1 MVGQVSDPGR
11 PTLRERRRAQVVTE
25 VRAAAHRQL
34 ETVGPAGLSLREVA
48 REVGMAV
55 SALYRYYASRDALL
69 TDLLV
74 RAFDSHADA
83 VEAASADVTGDPMGS
98 VRAAFLAYRAWGM
111 QHPADFGLA
120 YGTPVPGYTAPAEQT
135 VRAGTRIPDHLIGLV
150 TAAWESGQLDPA
162 AVRARADRLNPST
175 AAQLAE
181 LGASRGYTLPVP
193 VFALAHDCY
202 AAIHGLVAMEVF
214 GQLRPVLPDA
224 GHYLREVLDAHL
236 HAMSALA
243 PGRRRGGA
251 RR

>member
-1 MVGQVSDPGR
+1 V
-11 PTLRERRRAQVVTE
+11 AE

-55 SALYRYYASRDALL
+55 SALYRYYANRDALL

-83 VEAASADVTGDPMGS
+83 VEVATAEVPDDPMGA

-135 VRAGTRIPDHLIGLV
+135 VRAGTRIPDHLIGLA
-150 TAAWESGQLDPA
+150 TAAWERGQLDRA
-162 AVRARADRLNPST
+162 AVRERGDRLSPGT
-175 AAQLAE
+175 AAQLAA
-181 LGASRGYTLPVP
+181 LCAARDYTLPVAAY
-193 VFALAHDCY
+193 ALAHDCY
-202 AAIHGLVAMEVF
+202 AAVHGLVAMEVF

-224 GHYLREVLDAHL
+224 EHYLQEVLDAHL
-236 HAMSALA
+236 QAMSAAQVA
-243 PGRRRGGA
+243 PGRRRGAA